1 MYNLEVWKKRKKE
14 LKITLDEI
22 AESTGISISTI
33 KDIFRGATYAPRV
46 DTVQAIEQVL
56 GLSDEQ
62 PQPVVPPRFLTL
74 YNSLTPIQQE
84 KVIAFMEGLLA

>member
-33 KDIFRGATYAPRV
+33 KDIFRGATYAPRI
-46 DTVQAIEQVL
+46 DTVQSIEQVL

-62 PQPVVPPRFLTL
+62 SQPTEQPRFLTL
-74 YNSLTPIQQE
+74 YNSLSPIQQE

>member
-14 LKITLDEI
+14 LKITLDDISER
-22 AESTGISISTI
+22 TGISISTI
-33 KDIFRGATYAPRV
+33 KDIFRGATYAPRI
-46 DTVQAIEQVL
+46 DTVQAIEKAL

-62 PQPVVPPRFLTL
+62 NPSTEQPRFLSL
-74 YNSLTPIQQE
+74 FNSLSPLQQD